1 MGQSH
6 VSLHWVHL
14 CNQSNDYHQ
23 RHSSWKGVLTV
34 SLCSLYLYDM
44 LRYKR
49 WIHLN
54 SHTTRTGAVEEA
66 LHEAR
71 QVQEGS
77 FVVMLFLMEILSPLV
92 LNLGMMTH
100 SLYIGT
106 VCSGS
111 LIQVYNIPKSLS
123 GILQQLLYINTPQ
136 PILMTLRL
144 YHFIPPCHRLS
155 SSQVHQM
162 VSSPFQKQH
171 RWRRSNA
178 TRPFVGH

>member
-1 MGQSH
+1 
-6 VSLHWVHL
+6 
-14 CNQSNDYHQ
+14 
-23 RHSSWKGVLTV
+23 
-34 SLCSLYLYDM
+34 M

-77 FVVMLFLMEILSPLV
+77 FVVMLFLMKILSPLV

-111 LIQVYNIPKSLS
+111 LIQVYNIPKFLS

-171 RWRRSNA
+171 R
-178 TRPFVGH
+178 